1 MILVVMQLFS
11 LIPGGAVRA
20 EKSEPPRQVW
30 MIIVNGLTLDDLR
43 EEALPN
49 FRHLL
54 ERGAVAGMNL
64 KTGKRE
70 WDPHIYATLGA
81 GTRIAAPTDAT
92 FYHPGEE
99 MGEGLAGEQ
108 FLLRTG
114 FKPSEKAVVYPA
126 VYRYI
131 RENESGNYRMSPGAL
146 GEALRR
152 AGRKTAVLGNLDEGD
167 VAVRW
172 APFLSMDAR
181 GITPLGSIGRE
192 TLLEDSRRPFGVKT
206 NYSYLLDRLME
217 WTEPS
222 LVVVE
227 LGDLYRLD
235 RISGEMET
243 NRYQGLRREVL
254 KEMDQFLGQVVKGLT
269 PDRRLVLVSPGS
281 SGDPK
286 GKEVLAPLIWYHPE
300 GDRGLLY
307 SPTTRRKG
315 IVSSVDLAPT
325 VLDALEVP
333 PTDRML
339 GRPMQVAPGSI
350 DDFFQMMERVHT
362 VYGMRSSVIS
372 AFIVFQ
378 IAVLLSGLVILW
390 RRWYRFWGVIQGLLI
405 TMLVLPFFL
414 LIISGTMIPHTWG
427 FLLAVGSLAAVFT
440 CLMRRMSVVPLL
452 LALGMLG
459 CIPVVI
465 DGLFGGTLIERS
477 FLGYDPIKGAR
488 YYGIGNEYMGVVL
501 GSAILACAAWLE
513 RRPVGG
519 RLPVAIFFLAL
530 LLFFAA
536 PFWGTNAG
544 GALAAAVG
552 FGMAYYRFFHRNRS
566 ERWYWIALL
575 FLGLGA
581 GLLVGVNLLF
591 SDQPSHIGRALSYLL
606 SGDMDEIA
614 HIIMRKLEVN
624 LRLLRVSSWGKVLI
638 TSLFVLTLI
647 SYRPFRGLK
656 WMKKHYPKLYNGFAS
671 IGIGALAALAL
682 NDSGLVSAATAIV
695 YAVVPF
701 LIIAFRK
708 WSPVREAEEN

>member
-1 MILVVMQLFS
+1 
-11 LIPGGAVRA
+11 
-20 EKSEPPRQVW
+20 
-30 MIIVNGLTLDDLR
+30 
-43 EEALPN
+43 
-49 FRHLL
+49 
-54 ERGAVAGMNL
+54 
-64 KTGKRE
+64 
-70 WDPHIYATLGA
+70 
-81 GTRIAAPTDAT
+81 
-92 FYHPGEE
+92 
-99 MGEGLAGEQ
+99 
-108 FLLRTG
+108 
-114 FKPSEKAVVYPA
+114 
-126 VYRYI
+126 

-405 TMLVLPFFL
+405 AMLVLPFFL
-414 LIISGTMIPHTWG
+414 LIISGTMIPHPWG

-440 CLMRRMSVVPLL
+440 CLMRRMSVV
-452 LALGMLG
+452 
-459 CIPVVI
+459 
-465 DGLFGGTLIERS
+465 
-477 FLGYDPIKGAR
+477 
-488 YYGIGNEYMGVVL
+488 
-501 GSAILACAAWLE
+501 
-513 RRPVGG
+513 
-519 RLPVAIFFLAL
+519 
-530 LLFFAA
+530 
-536 PFWGTNAG
+536 
-544 GALAAAVG
+544 
-552 FGMAYYRFFHRNRS
+552 
-566 ERWYWIALL
+566 
-575 FLGLGA
+575 
-581 GLLVGVNLLF
+581 
-591 SDQPSHIGRALSYLL
+591 
-606 SGDMDEIA
+606 
-614 HIIMRKLEVN
+614 
-624 LRLLRVSSWGKVLI
+624 
-638 TSLFVLTLI
+638 
-647 SYRPFRGLK
+647 
-656 WMKKHYPKLYNGFAS
+656 
-671 IGIGALAALAL
+671 
-682 NDSGLVSAATAIV
+682 
-695 YAVVPF
+695 
-701 LIIAFRK
+701 
-708 WSPVREAEEN
+708 